1 MIPPCNRFTTRSKR
15 WSTLPRG
22 KMFERPSLADAQSV
36 SMRRNCFEIFFVL
49 RNDSLNLAEHVP
61 ELGFFCLQILFGAVG
76 RWNLNRNSLR
86 HTNTRRFE
94 GIDLV
99 R

>member
-22 KMFERPSLADAQSV
+22 KIFERPSLGDARSV
-36 SMRRNCFEIFFVL
+36 LMRRNYCESFFVS
-49 RNDSLNLAEHVP
+49 RNDLLNLAEHVP
-61 ELGFFCLQILFGAVG
+61 ELGFFGLQILFGAVR
-76 RWNLNRNSLR
+76 RWNLDGNSLR

-99 R
+99 